1 MPSTSAQQHTV
12 LSADSLSLPVAR
24 LRLQIAPE
32 YPIPRADHLRAAI
45 AALRPEIDLLHQYG
59 QKGFI
64 YRYPRVLYRVEDRE
78 PAIIAVE
85 EGTDVLSSLT
95 LVGTSLR
102 LGAMPRRIL
111 SATLEV
117 SRQDLGPSPLP
128 SRYRLSTPWLALN
141 QENYLRFNRMSGEER
156 QRFLDAQ
163 IVNNCLSL
171 AKSFGL
177 RVATRLVGRAHVRA
191 VPVGMKGIEMI
202 GHLGEVEVNF
212 RIPEGLALGKS
223 VAKGFGGLRRVV

>member
-59 QKGFI
+59 QKGLI

-85 EGTDVLSSLT
+85 EGTEVVSSLT
-95 LVGTSLR
+95 LVGKSLR
-102 LGAMPRRIL
+102 LGATSRQIL

-117 SRQDLGPSPLP
+117 SRQDLGPSLLP
-128 SRYRLSTPWLALN
+128 SRYRLTTPWLALN
-141 QENYLRFNRMSGEER
+141 QENYIRFNRMSGEER

-171 AKSFGL
+171 AKLFGL
-177 RVATRLVGRAHVRA
+177 RVATRSGRARLRA
-191 VPVGMKGIEMI
+191 VPVGMKGIEMV

-212 RIPEGLALGKS
+212 RIPEGLRLGKS